1 MNLADNFFKEQEKSE
16 HLRQQVKQYLD
27 EANQMKQE
35 LSEAKR
41 EIFRLQQGGK

>member
-1 MNLADNFFKEQEKSE
+1 MNLADNFF
-16 HLRQQVKQYLD
+16 KQYLD

-41 EIFRLQQGGK
+41 AIFRLQQGGK